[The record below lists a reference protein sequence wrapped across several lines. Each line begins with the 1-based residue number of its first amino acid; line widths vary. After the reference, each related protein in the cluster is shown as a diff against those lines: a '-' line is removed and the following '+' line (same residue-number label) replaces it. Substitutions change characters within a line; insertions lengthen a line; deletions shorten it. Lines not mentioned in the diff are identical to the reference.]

1 MVAPAATRDAVAHL
15 RICLEVSERRA
26 CTIIAADR
34 SMVRYRAKRPD
45 DAALRAR
52 LRELADQRRRFGY
65 RRLHVLLRGESWTM
79 NRKKTQRLY
88 GEEGLAVR
96 RRRSRRR
103 IAVARTPIPR
113 PEGPN
118 SRWSTDFVHDQLAN
132 GRRFRVLNI
141 IDDVTK
147 ECLAA
152 IPDTSLSGKRVV
164 REMSALIARRGRP
177 DTIVSDNGTE
187 FTSSAILAFTQASGL
202 DWRYIA
208 PGKPTQNAFAESFQ
222 GRMRDECLNEH
233 LFFSMNHARAVVA
246 GWVEDFQYTAAPL
259 GDQLQHAR
267 RLRRDPETETGIGA
281 APPRKL
287 RTDARCY
294 RRAHAQFS
302 THDSSRRRMSDGG
315 HVNLPLIPLFGRW
328 PDRPSS
334 GVGMQV

>member
-1 MVAPAATRDAVAHL
+1 
-15 RICLEVSERRA
+15 
-26 CTIIAADR
+26 
-34 SMVRYRAKRPD
+34 
-45 DAALRAR
+45 
-52 LRELADQRRRFGY
+52 
-65 RRLHVLLRGESWTM
+65 M

-88 GEEGLAVR
+88 REEGLAVR

-103 IAVARTPIPR
+103 IAVARTPIPK
-113 PEGPN
+113 PDGPN

-132 GRRFRVLNI
+132 GRRFRVLTI

-152 IPDTSLSGKRVV
+152 VPDTSLSGKRVV
-164 REMSALIARRGRP
+164 RELNALIARRGRP
-177 DTIVSDNGTE
+177 GAIVSDNGTE
-187 FTSSAILAFTQASGL
+187 FTSSAVLAFTQAAKL

-246 GWVEDFQYTAAPL
+246 GWVDDFNTARPAL
-259 GDQLQHAR
+259 GDRLHDAG
-267 RLRRDPETETGIGA
+267 RLRRDPETATGIGA

-302 THDSSRRRMSDGG
+302 TTEMNTY
-315 HVNLPLIPLFGRW
+315 NLP
-328 PDRPSS
+328 SS
-334 GVGMQV
+334 DIRRVKRLLSG